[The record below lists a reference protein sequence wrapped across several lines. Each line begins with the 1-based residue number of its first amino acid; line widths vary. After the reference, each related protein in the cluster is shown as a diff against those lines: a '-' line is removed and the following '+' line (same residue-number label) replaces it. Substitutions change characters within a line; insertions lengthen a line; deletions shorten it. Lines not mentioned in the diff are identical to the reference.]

1 MVNVNEV
8 EVLAPVGS
16 WESLRAAINAG
27 ADAIYFGA
35 ENLSMRNGRSVNFD
49 LDEIKTIVDETK
61 AAGMKSYLTL
71 NIVLFD
77 NDMDE
82 TKALIDK
89 AVESGVDAI
98 IAADFA
104 VIECAREAG
113 ANIHVSTQANVGNYS
128 AVKYFSKFADV
139 VVLARELNLDQVAH
153 ISRKIEEDQLKGPN
167 GELIKLE
174 MFAHGALCMATSGKC
189 YLSLHEYN
197 KSANRGSCLLTC
209 RRPYILTDK
218 ETGYEIEVDNEY
230 LMSPK
235 DLRTIHFLDRI
246 IDAGVKVLKIEGR
259 GRSPEYVKFTTEAY
273 KEALRLISVGEYT
286 RENIQVLDEKLAK
299 VYNRG
304 FWDGYYLG
312 QKLGEW
318 SPKYG
323 SNATTKKVFVGDI
336 TNYFSRINVAE
347 VLIRT
352 NDIKIDD
359 NIMII
364 GETTGVYEGTIKELR
379 NDISNVEV
387 ANKGDIVAFPVD
399 SKVKRKDKLYKIVP
413 ND

>member
-1 MVNVNEV
+1 MINNNKI

-16 WESLRAAINAG
+16 WESLRAAIAAG

-35 ENLSMRNGRSVNFD
+35 ENLSMRSGKSVNFS
-49 LDEIKTIVDETK
+49 LDEIQTIVDETK
-61 AAGMKSYLTL
+61 AANMKSYLTL
-71 NIVLFD
+71 NIVMFD
-77 NDMDE
+77 NDME
-82 TKALIDK
+82 PTKELINK
-89 AVESGVDAI
+89 AVECGVDAI

-104 VIECAREAG
+104 VIEYAREVG

-128 AVKYFSKFADV
+128 AVKYFSRFADV
-139 VVLARELNLDQVAH
+139 VVLARELNLEQVEF
-153 ISRKIEEDQLKGPN
+153 ISKKIEEDQLKGPS

-218 ETGYEIEVDNEY
+218 ETGYELEVDNEY

-246 IDAGVKVLKIEGR
+246 IDAGVSVLKIEGR
-259 GRSPEYVKFTTEAY
+259 GRSPEYVKYTTEAY
-273 KEALRLISVGEYT
+273 KEALRLIEIGEYT
-286 RENIQVLDEKLAK
+286 MENIKVLEEKLAK

-312 QKLGEW
+312 QKLGDW

-323 SNATTKKVFVGDI
+323 SAATTKKVFIGDI
-336 TNYFSRINVAE
+336 TNYFSKLGVAE
-347 VLIRT
+347 VQIRT
-352 NDIKIDD
+352 NDIELDD

-364 GETTGVYEGTIKELR
+364 GATTGVYEGTIKELR
-379 NDISNVEV
+379 DNEGQLKK
-387 ANKGDIVAFPVD
+387 AGKGQLVAFPVD
-399 SKVKRKDKLYKIVP
+399 SKVRKKDQLYKIVP